1 MKYIYAGYI
10 IALAVLFLYGVTL
23 MVRRA
28 RLEKAAK
35 ALDTG
40 NGRSVLRD

>member
-28 RLEKAAK
+28 RLEKAART
-35 ALDTG
+35 LEME